1 MGMNA
6 IDSDCISD
14 MHHMHLWS
22 SSIIIAFDS
31 KDRTNVCSSINDAFN
46 ANKA

>member
-14 MHHMHLWS
+14 MHLWS
-22 SSIIIAFDS
+22 SSIIIVNDS